1 MFLVHDTLEER
12 QKMIL
17 SCEDPFIAVL
27 LAAADFEWTIRRA
40 ILALGTRETKTI
52 KDEVLAR
59 CFGLD
64 GYKEAW
70 MKEVQPLTDK
80 GLTDIIPNWQYFRE
94 QAYPLRNRLIH
105 GIEGTVTP
113 QYAKE
118 RVAAFLSASKAL
130 AEFDESCGEP
140 VYGRKIIR
148 LKRRGW
154 LRKDLPS
161 RKKS

>member
-1 MFLVHDTLEER
+1 
-12 QKMIL
+12 
-17 SCEDPFIAVL
+17 
-27 LAAADFEWTIRRA
+27 
-40 ILALGTRETKTI
+40 
-52 KDEVLAR
+52 
-59 CFGLD
+59 
-64 GYKEAW
+64 